1 MSDDV
6 QEVRGV
12 LERFRLGW
20 EARDPDAVLD
30 CFEPSDATTVIG
42 TDAAEYWRGYDAMVE
57 PFRAMTDAFHAPSY
71 VWSIEPRIE
80 IAGDAAWADGVLDT
94 TLITEAGVVEAELR
108 STWVLARRPHGW
120 MVVQAH
126 FSVAPDEPV
135 AGY

>member
-1 MSDDV
+1 MSADIRA
-6 QEVRGV
+6 VRDV
-12 LERFRLGW
+12 LERFRVGW
-20 EARDPDAVLD
+20 EALDPDAVLA

-42 TDAAEYWRGYDAMVE
+42 TDTAEYWRGYNALVE

-71 VWSIEPRIE
+71 VWAVEPRIE
-80 IAGDAAWADGVLDT
+80 VAGDTAWADGVLDT
-94 TLITEAGVVEAELR
+94 TLITDAGVVEAELR
-108 STWVLARRPHGW
+108 STWVLARRATGW